1 MNGTDSLLVTRTP
14 TAQRPL
20 MGLTVLLVED
30 SRFASEAVRLLCLR
44 SGARI
49 RRADSLQTAE
59 RHLMVYRPSVALV
72 DLGLPDG
79 SGLDL
84 IHSLARM
91 TPRIPVIIGTSGNET
106 ARDAVV
112 RAGADGFLAKP
123 IDNLAAFQC
132 AILQHLPA
140 DRQPP
145 GPRPMPDERVE
156 PDRIALRDDLSQVAQ
171 LLGQADQNRALPY
184 VMQFLGDVARS
195 GKDADLSLAVRA
207 VEVSRNRSQS
217 TRADIAKLSQ
227 LVQQRL
233 AAGGPL

>member
-1 MNGTDSLLVTRTP
+1 MNGTDSLLITRAP

-49 RRADSLQTAE
+49 RRADSLQTAQ
-59 RHLMVYRPSVALV
+59 RHLAVYRPSVALV

-84 IHSLARM
+84 IRSLAQAI
-91 TPRIPVIIGTSGNET
+91 PRIAVVIGTSGDET
-106 ARDAVV
+106 ARDAVL
-112 RAGADGFLAKP
+112 RAGADGFIAKP
-123 IDNLAAFQC
+123 IDNLAAFQT

-145 GPRPMPDERVE
+145 GPRALPDERVE
-156 PDRIALRDDLSQVAQ
+156 PDLIALRDDLSHVAR
-171 LLGQADQNRALPY
+171 LLGQPDPSRALPY
-184 VMQFLGDVARS
+184 VMQFLGDVARN
-195 GKDADLSLAVRA
+195 GKDADLSRAVRA
-207 VEVSRNRSQS
+207 VQTSRNKSQNP
-217 TRADIAKLSQ
+217 RAHIVALSQ
-227 LVQQRL
+227 LVQQRIT
-233 AAGGPL
+233 ASGPL

>member
-1 MNGTDSLLVTRTP
+1 MDTTDSILLARTP

-20 MGLTVLLVED
+20 LGLTVLLVED

-49 RRADSLQTAE
+49 RRADSLQTAQ
-59 RHLMVYRPSVALV
+59 RHLAVYRPSVCLV

-84 IHSLARM
+84 IGNLARA
-91 TPRIPVIIGTSGNET
+91 TPRIPVIIGTSGDET
-106 ARDAVV
+106 AHDAVI
-112 RAGADGFLAKP
+112 RAGADGFLGKP
-123 IDNLAAFQC
+123 IDNLAAFQT

-145 GPRPMPDERVE
+145 GPRALPDERVE
-156 PDRIALRDDLSQVAQ
+156 PDRIALRDDLSQVAH
-171 LLGQADQNRALPY
+171 LLGQPEPNRSLPY
-184 VMQFLGDVARS
+184 VMQFLGDVARN
-195 GKDADLSLAVRA
+195 GKDSDLSRAVRA
-207 VEVSRNRSQS
+207 VEITRNRS
-217 TRADIAKLSQ
+217 RNPHADIAALSQ

-233 AAGGPL
+233 AAGGPI

>member
-1 MNGTDSLLVTRTP
+1 MNGTNSLLTTRTP

-59 RHLMVYRPSVALV
+59 RHLTVYRPSVALV

-84 IHSLARM
+84 IRSLARM
-91 TPRIPVIIGTSGNET
+91 TPRISVIIGTSGDET
-106 ARDAVV
+106 AHDAVL

-123 IDNLAAFQC
+123 IDNLAAFQS

-140 DRQPP
+140 DRQPR
-145 GPRPMPDERVE
+145 GLRALPDERVQ
-156 PDRIALRDDLSQVAQ
+156 PDRIALRDDLSQVAD
-171 LLGQADQNRALPY
+171 LLNQPDPHRKLPY

-195 GKDADLSLAVRA
+195 GQDADLSRAVRA
-207 VEVSRNRSQS
+207 VQTSRNKSQNPS
-217 TRADIAKLSQ
+217 AHIAALSQ

-233 AAGGPL
+233 SSGGPL

>member
-1 MNGTDSLLVTRTP
+1 MDATDSLLVTRTP

-20 MGLTVLLVED
+20 LGLTVLLVED
-30 SRFASEAVRLLCLR
+30 SRFASEAIRLLCLR

-49 RRADSLQTAE
+49 RRADSLLTAE
-59 RHLMVYRPSVALV
+59 RHLAVYRPSVTLV

-84 IHSLARM
+84 IRNLAHM
-91 TPRIPVIIGTSGNET
+91 TPRVPVIIGTSGDET
-106 ARDAVV
+106 ARDAVI

-123 IDNLAAFQC
+123 IDNLAAFQS

-145 GPRPMPDERVE
+145 GPRPLPDERVE

-171 LLGQADQNRALPY
+171 LLGQADTLRALPY
-184 VMQFLGDVARS
+184 VMQFLGGVARS
-195 GKDADLSLAVRA
+195 GKDADLSRAVRA
-207 VEVSRNRSQS
+207 VEIARNRSQNPH
-217 TRADIAKLSQ
+217 AQVAALSH